1 MRRRDMSE
9 KIDARGLSCP
19 QPVIM
24 TNKKMKEL
32 GKGLL
37 EVLVD
42 TETAKENITRLA
54 QQSGWNIEIT
64 KEGGD
69 IRLFLKKV

>member
-19 QPVIM
+19 QPVIV
-24 TNKKMKEL
+24 TDRKMKEL
-32 GKGLL
+32 GRGVF

-54 QQSGWNIEIT
+54 QQSGWQLDVNE
-64 KEGGD
+64 ESGD
-69 IRLFLKKV
+69 IRLVLKKV

>member
-1 MRRRDMSE
+1 MSQI
-9 KIDARGLSCP
+9 IDARGLSCP

-24 TNKKMKEL
+24 TNKKIKEL

-54 QQSGWNIEIT
+54 QQSGWKIET
-64 KEGGD
+64 KQEGGD
-69 IRLFLKKV
+69 IRLLLEKT

>member
-1 MRRRDMSE
+1 MSQI
-9 KIDARGLSCP
+9 IDARGLSCP
-19 QPVIM
+19 QPVIVADR
-24 TNKKMKEL
+24 KMKEL

-54 QQSGWNIEIT
+54 QQSGWKIET
-64 KEGGD
+64 KQEGGD
-69 IRLFLKKV
+69 IRLLLEKT

>member
-1 MRRRDMSE
+1 MSE

-24 TNKKMKEL
+24 TNKKMKEI
-32 GKGLL
+32 GRGAF

-54 QQSGWNIEIT
+54 QQSGWQLDVNE
-64 KEGGD
+64 ESGN
-69 IRLFLKKV
+69 IRLVLKKA